1 MHREDGLPC
10 VAIVHYF
17 FLFYTSS
24 RGVREICLWELSL
37 TVLVLASG
45 TSLYLKGYAVS
56 STMSSQVWRA
66 VPCPSMK
73 IL

>member
-1 MHREDGLPC
+1 MCDAHICTPHICTHGHIDSVPAAHMHREDGLPC

-37 TVLVLASG
+37 TVLVLAFG
-45 TSLYLKGYAVS
+45 TSL
-56 STMSSQVWRA
+56 
-66 VPCPSMK
+66 
-73 IL
+73 

>member
-1 MHREDGLPC
+1 MHREDGSPC

-45 TSLYLKGYAVS
+45 TSL
-56 STMSSQVWRA
+56 
-66 VPCPSMK
+66 
-73 IL
+73 